1 MIAIPEIEPDDLPYF
16 KTNFQIR
23 SRWITARI
31 LILNLGQPI
40 LETIINSSDEDVN
53 IAVIE
58 TFERL
63 QIQND
68 HIKGYLERLS
78 EDDRPEKIRNAAGKT
93 LSNIKGRPLW
103 PL

>member
-1 MIAIPEIEPDDLPYF
+1 LIALPEIEPDDDGYF

-23 SRWITARI
+23 SRWIMARI
-31 LILNLGQPI
+31 LMLNLGKPI
-40 LETIINSSDEDVN
+40 LETIINSSDEEVS

-68 HIKGYLERLS
+68 HIKGYLERLR
-78 EDDRPEKIRNAAGKT
+78 EDDKPEKVRNAAGKT